1 MSEKELQETKQAIAV
16 IGIQMETLAQLPA
29 VKQFNEL
36 MQKRELLIRTL
47 PKEQIEGGDE

>member
-1 MSEKELQETKQAIAV
+1 MTEVQETRQAIQV
-16 IGIQMETLAQLPA
+16 ISIQIETLAQLPS

-47 PKEQIEGGDE
+47 PKENDEETNE

>member
-1 MSEKELQETKQAIAV
+1 VTEVQETRQAIQV
-16 IGIQMETLAQLPA
+16 ISIQIETLAQLPS

-47 PKEQIEGGDE
+47 PKENDEETNE

>member
-1 MSEKELQETKQAIAV
+1 MTEVQETRQAIQV
-16 IGIQMETLAQLPA
+16 ISIQIETLAQLPS

-47 PKEQIEGGDE
+47 PKENKDGGDE